1 MDPSAIKNEAPE
13 QAVAA
18 DGQSE
23 NDSGVAGDMQSLWHE
38 LRELNHMHFRL
49 AALEAQQAGNSL
61 VVMIVA
67 GIMAAVLLS
76 VAWLGFLA
84 AALLALSRYGILTDN
99 ILLILLAVVLN
110 LLLALVLWGV
120 IRSKGY
126 DLRFPATIRSLRSI
140 SPAHQNKEEL

>member
-1 MDPSAIKNEAPE
+1 MDSSAIKNEVPE
-13 QAVAA
+13 QAVA
-18 DGQSE
+18 DGHSE
-23 NDSGVAGDMQSLWHE
+23 NDSSIAGDAQSLWHE
-38 LRELNHMHFRL
+38 LRELNHMHLRL

-110 LLLALVLWGV
+110 LLLALVLWSV

-126 DLRFPATIRSLRSI
+126 DLRFPATVRSLRSM
-140 SPAHQNKEEL
+140 SPAHRNREEL

>member
-1 MDPSAIKNEAPE
+1 MDSSAIKNEVPE
-13 QAVAA
+13 QAAK
-18 DGQSE
+18 DGHSE
-23 NDSGVAGDMQSLWHE
+23 NDSSITGDAQSLWHE
-38 LRELNHMHFRL
+38 MRELNHMHFRL

-61 VVMIVA
+61 VIMIVA

-110 LLLALVLWGV
+110 LLLALVLWSV
-120 IRSKGY
+120 IRSKGC
-126 DLRFPATIRSLRSI
+126 DLRFPATIRSLRSM
-140 SPAHQNKEEL
+140 SPAHRNREEL

>member
-1 MDPSAIKNEAPE
+1 MIKNEVPE
-13 QAVAA
+13 QAAT
-18 DGQSE
+18 DGHSE
-23 NDSGVAGDMQSLWHE
+23 NESSVTDDVQSLWHE

-84 AALLALSRYGILTDN
+84 AVMLVLNRYGILTDN

-126 DLRFPATIRSLRSI
+126 YLRFPATFRTLRSMA
-140 SPAHQNKEEL
+140 PTPGNKEET

>member
-13 QAVAA
+13 QAVA
-18 DGQSE
+18 DGHSE
-23 NDSGVAGDMQSLWHE
+23 NDSSVTGDVQSLWHE

-84 AALLALSRYGILTDN
+84 AALLALSRYWILTDN

-110 LLLALVLWGV
+110 LMLALVLWSV

-126 DLRFPATIRSLRSI
+126 DLRFPATIRSLRSM
-140 SPAHQNKEEL
+140 SPVHQNREEL